1 MNENPLPPHRS
12 ATSVAAMEES
22 AEPARSTSISVASS
36 DTEASES
43 PRITASA
50 SYRPQ
55 SIIVISTIPSTA
67 LQEEHASDIP
77 LPAAAVIDNKLGTA
91 RPQNDTLTTE
101 SSAVTIDTFY
111 SSQPA
116 STDKRR
122 FSTRSRVLLRSCED
136 TSAMEDAAIM
146 SNSMLKTWEPADS
159 KTHDGWSGP
168 KMGAAEVTT
177 RTKGRRTV
185 FLYKAVDVALFDRI
199 AKWKTA
205 QSTAEDAWELF
216 GNASYQLLHGLNH
229 SPDAIIKL
237 HLGISRF
244 DYVLKYKISSDPRA
258 EAKQEALRR
267 KFELK
272 LLQKGLIVEREVSFE
287 RPHEVYVKI
296 VAPFSVL
303 CVEAQ
308 VMKLKLP
315 LKLDE
320 AYTRRISISP
330 HRQRTRFPKWIAMY
344 SEYAHKVLG
353 LDEVDTKC
361 QSATFK
367 RKDLARFRGG
377 DTQQTSICGVQTEFF
392 RDSHRSLMTYN
403 IISHI
408 ELSIQISG
416 IVGKHKDRRGIDY
429 LLSEGVYTSMFHL
442 HDNEYDAS
450 SMRER
455 LRRDWVQQYFK
466 IQPIDDIASYFG
478 ETVGLY
484 FAFIGFYNLWLLI
497 ATALGII
504 VVIYGL
510 GQSYNSGK
518 FDWFAMFDNDLTP
531 FFGLFM
537 SLWAI
542 LMPLAWNRQTKFY
555 AWKWS
560 TSDYQKEE
568 TKRPQYKGETMR
580 RSPITGKM
588 EIFFPYKKRFRRQ
601 TISAFVLFLW
611 ILLVCSSIAGQVSV
625 GAFLSP
631 RVNND
636 IAINA
641 ITSLLGLASIVIM
654 KIPFGSV
661 VERLNEWEN
670 YRTKSQFDNALIFKT
685 YIFDFANSY
694 SQLIYYAF
702 VKPNLLHPN
711 LFGMSELNEECTK
724 FQCASSVTINL
735 FVIFIGGQIIE
746 RFQELAIPLI
756 VAKFKQIMSAFRIK
770 SRRSEIM
777 RKKTVTP
784 SERISVATSA
794 MSTGSLNG
802 GTARSTVSVP
812 PAPSLPLESPP
823 QSHVRKSSRVVF
835 STPPSIRVH
844 VSEHEQAEG
853 NLDQQKGETT
863 TALPAFEE
871 RKLSSTTPMLS
882 KLRQTSTVSL
892 YSNQLLNP
900 YSHSQVGIEVELDEY
915 LSDDMQ
921 VLPSYYRDDKLN
933 EFGGIRD
940 EYSQKIVQFG
950 YIALFACS
958 FPLAPLFAL
967 VNNTY
972 ELRADAYKL
981 LVVYQRP
988 QPFLAQDIGVWAAVI
1003 KAISLLSVATN
1014 SVLVSFTSPTFDAL
1028 FVRTLSEGEQLAVR
1042 LAFIIVFH
1050 YSVLALTQVFS
1061 LLVPQTPALVATA
1074 MARAVYLERVHMD
1087 QDLEEEDESFNQDS
1101 LLSLKAH

>member
-1 MNENPLPPHRS
+1 
-12 ATSVAAMEES
+12 MEQS
-22 AEPARSTSISVASS
+22 AESARSTSISVASS
-36 DTEASES
+36 DTDSSES
-43 PRITASA
+43 LRITASEA
-50 SYRPQ
+50 SYHPQ

-67 LQEEHASDIP
+67 LQEEHASESS
-77 LPAAAVIDNKLGTA
+77 LSATAVTDNNLGIA

-136 TSAMEDAAIM
+136 TSTMEDTAIM
-146 SNSMLKTWEPADS
+146 SNNMLKTWEPADS

-205 QSTAEDAWELF
+205 QSTLEDAWELF
-216 GNASYQLLHGLNH
+216 GNSSYQLLHGLNH

-244 DYVLKYKISSDPRA
+244 DYVLKYKISSDPRS
-258 EAKQEALRR
+258 EVKQEALRR

-320 AYTRRISISP
+320 AYTRRISILP
-330 HRQRTRFPKWIAMY
+330 YRQRTRFPRWIAMY
-344 SEYAHKVLG
+344 FDYAHKVLG

-510 GQSYNSGK
+510 GQSYHSGK
-518 FDWFAMFDNDLTP
+518 FNWFAMFDNDLTP

-636 IAINA
+636 IAINV

-777 RKKTVTP
+777 RQKTVTP

-802 GTARSTVSVP
+802 GTVRSTVSIP
-812 PAPSLPLESPP
+812 PAPSLPLESPQ

-844 VSEHEQAEG
+844 VSEHEQVEG
-853 NLDQQKGETT
+853 NLDQQKRETT

-882 KLRQTSTVSL
+882 MLRQTSTVSL
-892 YSNQLLNP
+892 SQYSNQHLNP
-900 YSHSQVGIEVELDEY
+900 YSRSQVGIEVELDEY
-915 LSDDMQ
+915 LTDDMQ
-921 VLPSYYRDDKLN
+921 VLPPYYRDDKLN

-1087 QDLEEEDESFNQDS
+1087 KDLEEEDESFNQDS